1 MEVVLDIYSRFL
13 NEAAKITGNK
23 DLIKVAG
30 GVDDSGKLFTKI
42 GLMFK
47 DAENVSDLEDWI
59 NKAGELFLEIA
70 EIEESV
76 FSYLQNKNII
86 IKDLA

>member
-1 MEVVLDIYSRFL
+1 MYSMFV
-13 NEAAKITGNK
+13 NESAKITGNK
-23 DLIKVAG
+23 DIINVAV
-30 GVDDSGKLFTKI
+30 GVYYSEKLRTKI
-42 GLMFK
+42 GFMFE
-47 DAENVSDLEDWI
+47 DAENVPDVEDWI
-59 NKAGELFLEIA
+59 NKASELFLEIA